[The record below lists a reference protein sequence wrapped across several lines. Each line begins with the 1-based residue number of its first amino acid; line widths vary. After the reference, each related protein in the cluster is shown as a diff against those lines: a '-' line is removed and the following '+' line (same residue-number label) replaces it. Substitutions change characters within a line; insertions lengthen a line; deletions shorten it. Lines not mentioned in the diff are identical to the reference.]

1 MTTDTLDYLP
11 GNLVRARG
19 REWVVQA
26 DTHQGDGGSLLRLRP
41 LGGAD
46 EDTIT
51 LIPELEFEPVTP
63 ATFAWPNPEQAGN
76 HAAAL
81 LLRDALRLKLRA
93 GGGPFRSF
101 GNIAVEP
108 RAYQLVPLLMALR
121 LTTVRL
127 LIADDVGIG
136 KTIEAGLIARE
147 LIDRGEV
154 ARLAVLC
161 PPHLVEQWQSELQ
174 NRFNLQAVALTSASA
189 SRIERD
195 LPHGVGLFDQHP
207 IVVVSLDYI
216 KSERHREHFLSIAP
230 ECIIVDE
237 AHTCASS
244 GAGKQLRFELL
255 QRLAKDTERHLLLL
269 TATPHSG
276 DEAAFYNLLSLL
288 DPAFV
293 GLQSR
298 TSADDPL
305 RQQLARHF
313 VQRRRKDIVE
323 WQAETHDGRGFARR
337 MKTELTYKLTGDWG
351 AFFDA
356 VQTYCREM
364 AESVEQ
370 TQQGSARLI
379 WYATLALLRCVA
391 SSPAAAVKALTTRLE
406 GKTAGLNSADEDDLL
421 EDDRLHDG
429 SADDLHGNDLEPA
442 GQLDETHTALQDAAR
457 LQALIAEAQRLSGKA
472 GDPKLAALIAH
483 MEGLVKD
490 GYAPVVF
497 CRYVATAHYVA
508 AELKKHFPKVLVD
521 VVTGE
526 LSPEERRAKV
536 EGMEEG
542 EGTQARILVATD
554 CLSEGINLQHLFTA
568 VVHYDLAWNPT
579 RHEQRE
585 GRVDRFGQQAPEV
598 RCTMLYGQDNPVDGF
613 VLNVILRKGEAI
625 QKELGVLVPMPE
637 DKQRINQAL
646 IKAAL
651 MKRESRSSA
660 QAQLGFDFEE
670 AEALLAPLQT
680 QWTDALEKAKA
691 NRTVFAQRRI
701 RPDEVLPEWQKQQA
715 ALGSSADVQRFVQSA
730 CARLGAPLEAA
741 RRQTHRLHTQHLPEA
756 LRQRL
761 ADEGLVPE
769 GATRAAHTT
778 LVLDFA
784 ELHRSHPLVS
794 VLADHL
800 LENALQSGDDAPAA
814 ASITARCAATITDA
828 VDVVTTVVL
837 LRLRHQLGYVRR
849 RQPYQMMAE
858 ETVALAVKG
867 RSNPE
872 WLSDDTTAQLLEC
885 VPTANLPREAMA
897 REVAQALQFLAQ
909 HPQQLNA
916 LAQARAQT
924 LLADH
929 RRVREAARDVGQ
941 YSVAPCLPVDVMG
954 VYVLLPDSL

>member
-46 EDTIT
+46 EDIIT

-161 PPHLVEQWQSELQ
+161 PPHLVEQWQGELQ

-391 SSPAAAVKALTTRLE
+391 SSPAAAVKALSTRLE
-406 GKTAGLNSADEDDLL
+406 GKAAALGADEDDLL

-429 SADDLHGNDLEPA
+429 AADDLHGNDLEPA

-651 MKRESRSSA
+651 MKRENRSSA

-800 LENALQSGDDAPAA
+800 LENALQSGEDAPAA

-885 VPTANLPREAMA
+885 VPTANLPQGAMA